1 MRTALA
7 LLFSV
12 SMVARAQDDPKD
24 LLLRVSQKVM
34 DSIHRLPRYLCTL
47 TIERSQYKTGGV
59 LSTHSCDNLAAEKKA
74 GHLKRSLYASDRL
87 RLDVAIGT
95 SREIFGTTNEMYSW
109 VGDNRFDNRGLFDLV
124 RQGAISSGS
133 FSTFLISIFGEDR
146 ATFSYNGDITENG
159 RQLSEFGFQ
168 VPLEKSNYVYSFGNN
183 RTETVRTAAEGTF
196 LADSNT
202 FDLVRLT
209 IHRALPPNTDAC
221 ETAETF
227 DYQQVSLGG
236 SSFLL
241 ARKGLLDILSP
252 GDEMENHMDYSACR
266 EFTGQSTLTFDTPS
280 QPSGSISATSDPA
293 AAAFALPPGQPF
305 KLAFTE
311 PIDTAVVA
319 AGDPIRAKLTTAIL
333 SRSAQ
338 VLVPNG
344 AIVLC
349 RIMKAEHLYGND
361 KAFVLGVKVESIMVG
376 GTSLPLKAA
385 PDSGARRFTKGE
397 GRLTQRIDLGPLVVI
412 QDLEVAV
419 FEFPFAHPKDVIKS
433 GMISSWLTLAP

>member
-1 MRTALA
+1 MRAPLA
-7 LLFSV
+7 LLFGV
-12 SMVARAQDDPKD
+12 SIVARAQDDPQD
-24 LLLRVSQKVM
+24 LLRQVSQKVM
-34 DSIHRLPRYLCTL
+34 DSIHRLPKYLCTL
-47 TIERSQYKTGGV
+47 TIERSQYKIGGIF
-59 LSTHSCDNLAAEKKA
+59 STHSCDNLAAEKKA
-74 GHLKRSLYASDRL
+74 ERLKRSLYASDRL
-87 RLDVAIGT
+87 RLDVAVGT

-168 VPLEKSNYVYSFGNN
+168 IPLEKSNYVYLFGEN
-183 RTETVRTAAEGTF
+183 RSEGVRTAAEGTF
-196 LADSNT
+196 LADPKT

-209 IHRALPPNTDAC
+209 IHRALPQNTDAC

-236 SSFLL
+236 SAFLL
-241 ARKGLLDILSP
+241 ARKGFLDILSP

-266 EFTGQSTLTFDTPS
+266 EFTGQSTLTFDPPP

-293 AAAFALPPGQPF
+293 APVFALPPGQPF

-319 AGDPIRAKLTTAIL
+319 AGDPIRAKFTTAIL
-333 SRSAQ
+333 SPSAQ
-338 VLVPNG
+338 LLVPKG

-349 RIMKAEHLYGND
+349 RIMKAEHLYGKNR
-361 KAFVLGVKVESIMVG
+361 AFVLGVKIESVIVG
-376 GTSLPLKAA
+376 ETSRPLRAV
-385 PDSGARRFTKGE
+385 PDSSARRFTKGE
-397 GRLTQRIDLGPLVVI
+397 GRLTQRIDLGPLDAR
-412 QDLEVAV
+412 QDREVRV
-419 FEFPFAHPKDVIKS
+419 FEFPFAHPTDVIKS
-433 GMISSWLTLAP
+433 GLVSSWLTLAP

>member
-12 SMVARAQDDPKD
+12 SIVAPAQDDPKN

-34 DSIHRLPRYLCTL
+34 DSIHRLPSYLCTL
-47 TIERSQYKTGGV
+47 TIERAQYKTDGGV
-59 LSTHSCDNLAAEKKA
+59 SIHSCDNLAAEKKA
-74 GHLKRSLYASDRL
+74 GRLKRRLYASDRL

-95 SREIFGTTNEMYSW
+95 SRGIFGTTNEMYSW

-133 FSTFLISIFGEDR
+133 FSTFLVSIFGEDR

-168 VPLEKSNYVYSFGNN
+168 VPLEKSSYVYLFGNN
-183 RTETVRTAAEGTF
+183 RSEEVRTAAEGTF

-202 FDLVRLT
+202 FDLVHLT

-227 DYQQVSLGG
+227 DYQQVSLAGR
-236 SSFLL
+236 SFLL
-241 ARKGLLDILSP
+241 AKKGFLDILSP
-252 GDEMENHMDYSACR
+252 VDEMENHMDYSACR

-280 QPSGSISATSDPA
+280 QPSGSISAPRDSVVPA
-293 AAAFALPPGQPF
+293 LALPPGQPF
-305 KLAFTE
+305 KLAFTQ

-333 SRSAQ
+333 TPSAQ
-338 VLVPNG
+338 VLVPKG

-349 RIMKAEHLYGND
+349 RIMKAERLYGKD
-361 KAFVLGVKVESIMVG
+361 RAFVLGVKIESIIVG
-376 GTSLPLKAA
+376 ETTRPLKAA

-397 GRLTQRIDLGPLVVI
+397 GRLAQRIDLGPLVAL
-412 QDLEVAV
+412 QDLELGV
-419 FEFPFAHPKDVIKS
+419 FEFPFAHPNEVIKS